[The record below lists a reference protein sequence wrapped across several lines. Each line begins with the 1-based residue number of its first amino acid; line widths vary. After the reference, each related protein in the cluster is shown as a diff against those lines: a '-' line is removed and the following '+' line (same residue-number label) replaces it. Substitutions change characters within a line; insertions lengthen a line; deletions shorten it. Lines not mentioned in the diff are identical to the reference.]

1 MRRSE
6 SEKAA
11 DALIAGAGH
20 LNWNPQ
26 LFVGVIMAASP
37 AVQRM
42 IMYTVKELVK
52 VYLENARD
60 PHLRYRTDPVAQ
72 KYAEEAESLDLTEF
86 DQPW

>member
-1 MRRSE
+1 MKRSE

-37 AVQRM
+37 AIQRM
-42 IMYTVKELVK
+42 IMYTAKELIRT
-52 VYLENARD
+52 YLENARN
-60 PHLRYRTDPVAQ
+60 PHLRYRTDPEAA

-86 DQPW
+86 DRPW

>member
-1 MRRSE
+1 MARSE

-11 DALIAGAGH
+11 EALTAGAGN

-26 LFVGVIMAASP
+26 LFIGVIMASPP

-42 IMYTVKELVK
+42 IMYTVVELIK
-52 VYLENARD
+52 CYLENARN
-60 PHLRYRTDPVAQ
+60 PHLSYRTDPVAA

-86 DQPW
+86 DRPW